1 MSLKEWILAVVG
13 TILVG
18 VLCAWIDDHDRK
30 ILTLPEI
37 QVHGHSSTN

>member
-1 MSLKEWILAVVG
+1 MSLKEWILAVIA
-13 TILVG
+13 TIAIG
-18 VLCAWIDDHDRK
+18 VMCAWIDEHDRQ